1 MAIPR
6 TKTATVSVPPR
17 ATVNITLTFQKDG
30 KPVIGA
36 TALAQP
42 SSGAVRELG
51 KTNTAGA
58 LKNVKLDPNDA
69 VTLIVIFKN
78 HRGAGLPQGFK
89 DNPSSTQVFTGVLGQ
104 GSQNFA
110 VQMVQIASQV
120 TVTVLDEDSNLP
132 LAGTAVSTGAFKGNG
147 DRNGKV
153 VTDGLVGGLLHTIT
167 AVHDGFGP
175 AGSTTEGPATGTVD
189 LRNVTTITNAALTIK
204 MKPIFGKVKSSD
216 ITVENIDFPQFYQ
229 KFVGGFPKM
238 HPTIRVRGAAAL
250 SYPVFSNKPQFNT
263 LFNDLPKW
271 AGKPEIT
278 LEEFVSI
285 FLIFANETG
294 GSFVPLAEKGS
305 FSYLFYLN
313 KPSNRLAGTQLSERG
328 IISDPAL
335 IAAWDA
341 RGKLNASN
349 TACVNFPG
357 TATPPPTDADIT
369 ECDFNK
375 YRGRGFVQLT
385 LFPIYLRILEPAL
398 LAAGFP
404 GCEKMTSAELD
415 SAVLSNSQVYY
426 GMLQNYLNTVRDS
439 WGLTN
444 SQQWRQFGLTVAGQ
458 DNTGYGDL
466 FQFRAENLFARM
478 ETAARAGQL
487 VLK

>member
-17 ATVNITLTFQKDG
+17 ATVNITLTFKKDG
-30 KPVIGA
+30 KPVVGA
-36 TALAQP
+36 TAAAQP
-42 SSGAVRELG
+42 SSGAVRGLG

-58 LKNVKLDPNDA
+58 LKNVKLDPDDA
-69 VTLIVIFKN
+69 VTIVVIFKN
-78 HRGAGLPQGFK
+78 HRGEGLPEGFAG
-89 DNPSSTQVFTGVLGQ
+89 NPNSSQIFSGVLGQ
-104 GSQNFA
+104 GTRNFN

-120 TVTVLDEDSNLP
+120 TVTVLDSNSNLA
-132 LAGTAVSTGAFKGNG
+132 LAGTQVSTGAFKGSG

-153 VTDGLVGGLLHTIT
+153 VTDGLAGGLLHTIT
-167 AVHDGFGP
+167 AVHSGFGP
-175 AGSTTEGPATGTVD
+175 EGSGTEGPATATVD
-189 LRNVTTITNAALTIK
+189 LRNVTAITDATLTIK
-204 MKPIFGKVKSSD
+204 MKPIFGTVKSSK
-216 ITVENIDFPQFYQ
+216 ITVESLDFPAFY
-229 KFVGGFPKM
+229 KSFVAGFPKN
-238 HPTIRVRGAAAL
+238 HPTIRVRGQATL
-250 SYPVFSNKPQFNT
+250 SYPVFSNTQQFKD
-263 LFNDLPKW
+263 LFDDLAQW

-278 LEEFVSI
+278 LEEFVAI
-285 FLIFANETG
+285 YLIFANETG
-294 GSFVPLAEKGS
+294 GSFRPLAEQGTL
-305 FSYLFYLN
+305 SYFFYLN

-335 IAAWDA
+335 ITAWNA
-341 RGKLNASN
+341 TGKVNAS
-349 TACVNFPG
+349 ASGCVNFPG
-357 TATPPPTDADIT
+357 TASPPPTDADIT

-415 SAVLSNSQVYY
+415 NAVLTNKQVYY

-439 WGLTN
+439 WGLAN

-458 DNTGYGDL
+458 DNKGYGDL

-478 ETAARAGQL
+478 EKAARAGQL
-487 VLK
+487 DLK